1 MLLLRSAGNELRRDE
16 PFMPYLIDGHNLIGQ
31 LPDISLSD
39 PNDEAKLVQKLAGF
53 AARTGKKI
61 VVIFDSGITGGKS
74 RMSTGMVE
82 VVFATPR
89 SNADRIMM
97 ERIADAK
104 DPLYWVVVSSDNQVL
119 GAAQR
124 RKMKAIRSNDFAQL
138 MRPAVAV
145 DKEESDGREVYP
157 SPAEVEMW
165 LKIFSKRA
173 K

>member
-1 MLLLRSAGNELRRDE
+1 MTTLHAGQTA
-16 PFMPYLIDGHNLIGQ
+16 MPYLIDGHNLIGQ
-31 LPDISLSD
+31 LPDISLAD

-74 RMSTGMVE
+74 RLSTGMVE

-89 SNADRIMM
+89 TNADRIMI
-97 ERIADAK
+97 ERIQDAK

-124 RKMKAIRSNDFAQL
+124 RRMKAIRSHDFAQL
-138 MRPAVAV
+138 MRPAAAR

-165 LKIFSKRA
+165 LKIFTQRTK
-173 K
+173 